1 MENLENNLP
10 VENKLL
16 NNMEITS
23 YLMEASKW
31 GQFLAIVGYVIM
43 GLLVLVAIVMMF
55 AMSVVSQVAQSKF
68 PLWILGLVYILLAGN
83 YYIPITYLYKFSVQM
98 KQAIQLQNEGLLTSG
113 FQNLK
118 SLFKFMGIFTIVML
132 ALYGLALLIAVPMAM
147 LFK

>member
-10 VENKLL
+10 IENKLL
-16 NNMEITS
+16 NNTEINS

-31 GQFLAIVGYVIM
+31 GQFLAIVGYVMM

-68 PLWILGLVYILLAGN
+68 PLWMLGLVYILLAGI

-98 KQAIQLQNEGLLTSG
+98 QKAIQMQNEGLLTSG

>member
-10 VENKLL
+10 IENKLL
-16 NNMEITS
+16 NNTEINS

-31 GQFLAIVGYVIM
+31 GQFLAIVGYVMM

-68 PLWILGLVYILLAGN
+68 PLWMLGLVYILLAGI
-83 YYIPITYLYKFSVQM
+83 YYIPVTYLYKFSVQM
-98 KQAIQLQNEGLLTSG
+98 QKAIQMQNEGLLTSG

-132 ALYGLALLIAVPMAM
+132 ALYGLALLIAIPMAM

>member
-1 MENLENNLP
+1 MENLESDLP
-10 VENKLL
+10 VENKLQ
-16 NNMEITS
+16 NNIEITS

-31 GQFLAIVGYVIM
+31 GQFLAIVGYVMM
-43 GLLVLVAIVMMF
+43 GLLVLLTIVMMF

-68 PLWILGLVYILLAGN
+68 PLWMLGLVYILLAGL

-98 KQAIQLQNEGLLTSG
+98 QKAIQMQNEGLLASG

-132 ALYGLALLIAVPMAM
+132 AIYGLALLIAIPMAM

>member
-10 VENKLL
+10 VENKLQ

-31 GQFLAIVGYVIM
+31 GHFLAIVGYVMM
-43 GLLVLVAIVMMF
+43 GLLVLLAIVMMF
-55 AMSVVSQVAQSKF
+55 AMSVVSEVAHTKF
-68 PLWILGLVYILLAGN
+68 PLWMLGLVYILLAGI
-83 YYIPITYLYKFSVQM
+83 YYIPITYLYKFSSQM
-98 KQAIQLQNEGLLTSG
+98 QKAIQMQNEDLLTSG

-132 ALYGLALLIAVPMAM
+132 AIYVLALLIAVPMAM

>member
-1 MENLENNLP
+1 MDNLENNTP
-10 VENKLL
+10 VENSLMS
-16 NNMEITS
+16 NMEINN

-31 GQFLAIVGYVIM
+31 GKFLAIIGYVMM

-55 AMSVVSQVAQSKF
+55 SLSVLSQASQSKF
-68 PLWILGLVYILLAGN
+68 PMGLVGLLYILLAGI
-83 YYIPITYLYKFSVQM
+83 YYFPITYLYKFSAQM
-98 KQAIQLQNEGLLTSG
+98 KQAIQLQNEHLLASG

-132 ALYGLALLIAVPMAM
+132 SVYGLVLIIAVPMAM

>member
-10 VENKLL
+10 VENSMM
-16 NNMEITS
+16 NNMEIKS

-31 GQFLAIVGYVIM
+31 GQFLAIVGYVMM

-68 PLWILGLVYILLAGN
+68 PLWMLGLVYILLAGI

-98 KQAIQLQNEGLLTSG
+98 QKAIQMQNEGLLTSG